1 MNQFEITTKE
11 LVSPEVSQFFGVVQ
25 GKWNRH
31 MEVAALNLI
40 ELQIENS
47 TDDDIKELFIAN
59 KKFYQNSHEK
69 FSYKSLLDTLSFLNV
84 IGLKLTIQDEE
95 LQFVSTDMSE
105 NAVLD
110 LIEELLNYISEH

>member
-11 LVSPEVSQFFGVVQ
+11 LVSTEVSQFFGVVQ

-40 ELQIENS
+40 DRQIEKS
-47 TDDDIKELFIAN
+47 TDDGIKGLFISN

-69 FSYKSLLDTLSFLNV
+69 FSYKSLLDTLSFLKI
-84 IGLKLTIQDEE
+84 IGMELTIRNGE
-95 LQFVSTDMSE
+95 LHFVSEGLTED
-105 NAVLD
+105 AVLD
-110 LIEELLNYISEH
+110 QIEELLNYISDY